1 MVLRDHVL
9 SADNM
14 KYNYVIQHILFQ
26 RFHLPVRVIESAF
39 WPTEA
44 CAYETFDKITEN
56 PLDQRLVTIHSNERF
71 VSSVCLPLINNEATR
86 PRTLFV
92 QSPCGSGKSKF
103 GVAYA
108 CRLNDFK
115 LLPNG
120 IFLPVATKAQAS
132 AHSAAFKKAYP
143 EYVFGVTHPRE
154 LNILHY
160 KNSDTKV
167 SDTCR
172 VRQHNPASPLVT
184 TGNLSAICTINSLV
198 KHYTYRNKEGQLVIH
213 VPSFVWL
220 DEIVS
225 VLDALTTSEHMRH
238 SQGGREYI
246 ITVFEH
252 ILRHCTYLLCTD
264 AFLNTECVRY
274 IQQIRGAHDNTIVQF
289 DSRFRVNDVYI
300 HHNSVNEFLHHLAE
314 SIKANKKVFVLS
326 DSKALATKAHNGMLE
341 IDDIGRKFQY
351 YSAETSDATKDHD
364 FANCSDVWVQYDG
377 IVSTP
382 ALTTGVD
389 FTTRHFDQCFVF
401 ASGLSITARTNMQ
414 MVVRVRNYVDAE
426 IHAYLPARQTY
437 VFPMDSQEEANELD
451 RIVSNVYYE
460 TVISGIAQ
468 QIHVDANHIIQE
480 APIAKLAISY
490 AREHDTSRRDY
501 ANEFAILSRFSGYRV
516 HLGIPGQSLLEEED
530 TDMVVQNSES
540 MIVAHVDKEAER
552 FARLSALVMPEEL
565 PKQTARYKL
574 TEHDNE
580 VINMYKLRRSIGM
593 EYAAVVPVHI
603 IEKFYDKTAHFE
615 HMRFLGYV
623 CELSGQG
630 GYMDDRDEPMFYKR
644 LNPHS
649 QYFVWALRRLTE
661 TMRKYKMLNFQAV
674 VRKDDMVPF
683 SFGVTVPLKNREME
697 PADEAYYKRCYP
709 AFCKQF
715 GKIMTKD
722 EGSRTMDLRILR
734 VLYTS
739 AMCRMGISIRQ
750 DARSKGVTRF
760 KCIPGPQCELYIA
773 KMLNLKKQGKR
784 VPSQMNMLYS
794 LAHFTRHAN
803 NHALAFTDIHQYEE
817 WVDIYENLFE

>member
-1 MVLRDHVL
+1 
-9 SADNM
+9 
-14 KYNYVIQHILFQ
+14 
-26 RFHLPVRVIESAF
+26 
-39 WPTEA
+39 
-44 CAYETFDKITEN
+44 
-56 PLDQRLVTIHSNERF
+56 
-71 VSSVCLPLINNEATR
+71 
-86 PRTLFV
+86 
-92 QSPCGSGKSKF
+92 
-103 GVAYA
+103 
-108 CRLNDFK
+108 
-115 LLPNG
+115 
-120 IFLPVATKAQAS
+120 
-132 AHSAAFKKAYP
+132 
-143 EYVFGVTHPRE
+143 
-154 LNILHY
+154 
-160 KNSDTKV
+160 
-167 SDTCR
+167 
-172 VRQHNPASPLVT
+172 
-184 TGNLSAICTINSLV
+184 
-198 KHYTYRNKEGQLVIH
+198 
-213 VPSFVWL
+213 
-220 DEIVS
+220 
-225 VLDALTTSEHMRH
+225 
-238 SQGGREYI
+238 
-246 ITVFEH
+246 
-252 ILRHCTYLLCTD
+252 
-264 AFLNTECVRY
+264 
-274 IQQIRGAHDNTIVQF
+274 
-289 DSRFRVNDVYI
+289 
-300 HHNSVNEFLHHLAE
+300 
-314 SIKANKKVFVLS
+314 
-326 DSKALATKAHNGMLE
+326 
-341 IDDIGRKFQY
+341 
-351 YSAETSDATKDHD
+351 
-364 FANCSDVWVQYDG
+364 
-377 IVSTP
+377 
-382 ALTTGVD
+382 
-389 FTTRHFDQCFVF
+389 
-401 ASGLSITARTNMQ
+401 
-414 MVVRVRNYVDAE
+414 
-426 IHAYLPARQTY
+426 
-437 VFPMDSQEEANELD
+437 
-451 RIVSNVYYE
+451 
-460 TVISGIAQ
+460 
-468 QIHVDANHIIQE
+468 
-480 APIAKLAISY
+480 
-490 AREHDTSRRDY
+490 
-501 ANEFAILSRFSGYRV
+501 
-516 HLGIPGQSLLEEED
+516 
-530 TDMVVQNSES
+530 MVVQNSES